1 MNSTHNTK
9 TKRLMAAPA
18 STVAPA
24 LLFVASGWF
33 AAPAFA
39 VCNQGTPH
47 CVQVDNGHQRAKNQ
61 LNQSAMNCD
70 GPNGFCDH
78 TIPAG
83 RERPISHSTKRS
95 ASANYK

>member
-9 TKRLMAAPA
+9 TKRLMAAAA

-39 VCNQGTPH
+39 VCNEGTPH

-61 LNQSAMNCD
+61 LNQSAQNCD
-70 GPNGFCDH
+70 GPDGFCDDS
-78 TIPAG
+78 IPDG
-83 RERPISHSTKRS
+83 R
-95 ASANYK
+95 

>member
-9 TKRLMAAPA
+9 TKRLMAAAA

-39 VCNQGTPH
+39 VCNEGTPH

-70 GPNGFCDH
+70 GPNGFCDDS
-78 TIPAG
+78 IPDG
-83 RERPISHSTKRS
+83 R
-95 ASANYK
+95 